1 MGEIMKRAL
10 IIAAAVLLTNCG
22 APADRR
28 EHKSESE
35 AKAISPQ
42 YAAAVRCWVLADIV
56 ETLVENDVTA
66 KQSFKTFAQTEL
78 QWRTRAMTIGAK
90 YGLSER
96 KVQGDFETDQI
107 TLLTPIQEKPR
118 DEAAIYIQQMVG
130 AAGECHVSDN

>member
-1 MGEIMKRAL
+1 M
-10 IIAAAVLLTNCG
+10 
-22 APADRR
+22 
-28 EHKSESE
+28 
-35 AKAISPQ
+35 
-42 YAAAVRCWVLADIV
+42 LADIV

-66 KQSFKTFAQTEL
+66 KKSFKTFAQTEL

-107 TLLTPIQEKPR
+107 TLLSPIQEKQC

-130 AAGECHVSDN
+130 AAGECHVSDNYGGLMRDEQSKHEERIDVSDWTKKPWNQRPHLSRVRL